1 MWNKIK
7 SIFSQFWNKLFFW
20 RKEEI
25 GKDPTKSWPYGHK
38 LGAKVYY
45 FPDKKL
51 PQRYYSLIGDGNPE
65 YKIIEQNDEVIWKK
79 NQKV

>member
-45 FPDKKL
+45 FPDKKQL
-51 PQRYYSLIGDGNPE
+51 GLESRLSRKFRGAAD
-65 YKIIEQNDEVIWKK
+65 D
-79 NQKV
+79 